1 MSKRFSPTAWLAALA
16 LLALS
21 MMSAP
26 ARSESQDRVSILNC
40 YGSRY
45 AGSCVLTRRSGR
57 LSPHVIT
64 VPAKSEEEAAAAQE
78 RDRRWAK
85 RCEPVVRP
93 DRYGMLRYSYSAS
106 GCEYGRLD

>member
-1 MSKRFSPTAWLAALA
+1 MSKRFSPTAWLAPLA

-26 ARSESQDRVSILNC
+26 ARSEPQDRVSILNC
-40 YGSRY
+40 HGSRY
-45 AGSCVLTRRSGR
+45 AATCVTTRRRGR
-57 LSPHVIT
+57 LNPHVIS
-64 VPAKSEEEAAAAQE
+64 VPAQSEEDAAAAQA
-78 RDRRWAK
+78 RDRRWAE

-93 DRYGMLRYSYSAS
+93 DRYGMPRYSYSAR